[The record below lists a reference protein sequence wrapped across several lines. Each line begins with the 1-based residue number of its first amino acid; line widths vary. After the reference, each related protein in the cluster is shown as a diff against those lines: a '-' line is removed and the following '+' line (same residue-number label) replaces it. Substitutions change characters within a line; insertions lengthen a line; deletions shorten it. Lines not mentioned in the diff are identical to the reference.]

1 MASREELQLLREAR
15 AGNAQSQ
22 CELGKLYLFGSKS
35 LPQSLAT
42 ALHWLSRAA
51 LQENTSAKLLIGNH
65 IPYEM
70 AKAYPDRHA
79 IENWYREA
87 LEHGNDQAGL
97 ILAKLI
103 LSSGTTVDEKKR
115 SEAIGILETIVD
127 HDIPEAQWLLA
138 ELVKN
143 SPHPT
148 PAKNNA
154 LKWTARAADAGVLEA
169 QIALI

>member
-35 LPQSLAT
+35 LPQSLPT

-70 AKAYPDRHA
+70 AKAYPDRHV

-103 LSSGTTVDEKKR
+103 LSSGTTVDEKNVRKR
-115 SEAIGILETIVD
+115 SAFLKQLLTMIFPKHNGYWQNWSKTHRNPPLRKTMPSNGR
-127 HDIPEAQWLLA
+127 HALPMPECW
-138 ELVKN
+138 KRK
-143 SPHPT
+143 SP
-148 PAKNNA
+148 
-154 LKWTARAADAGVLEA
+154 
-169 QIALI
+169 